1 MKMAFI
7 SARRL
12 FKRYRFRVAVIT
24 PARPAKGRD
33 PLACALTRDAEEW
46 VAKDW
51 DALGEALEEGMS
63 AAGLSQK
70 ELAEKTGVAPSTI
83 RKIMHRV
90 KENYNSAT
98 LNSLSV
104 GIRRP
109 ASFLDNRFNQR
120 VPQDSG
126 APAPDR
132 MVLEWVQ
139 DIQGR
144 LRRVIKELD
153 DLQPYLTPDVMH
165 GGFMPAEVPGELNEE
180 HDQ

>member
-1 MKMAFI
+1 MAKNWQ
-7 SARRL
+7 A
-12 FKRYRFRVAVIT
+12 
-24 PARPAKGRD
+24 
-33 PLACALTRDAEEW
+33 LAD
-46 VAKDW
+46 
-51 DALGEALEEGMS
+51 ALEEGMS

-83 RKIMHRV
+83 RKIKNRDE
-90 KENYNSAT
+90 ENYNPAT

-109 ASFLDNRFNQR
+109 ASFLDDRFNGR

-126 APAPDR
+126 ALAPDR

-144 LRRVIKELD
+144 LRQAIKELD
-153 DLQPYLTPDVMH
+153 DLKPYLTPDVIH
-165 GGFMPAEVPGELNEE
+165 GSFIPAEIPQTPVELNDE
-180 HDQ
+180 HGQ

>member
-1 MKMAFI
+1 M
-7 SARRL
+7 
-12 FKRYRFRVAVIT
+12 
-24 PARPAKGRD
+24 
-33 PLACALTRDAEEW
+33 

-51 DALGEALEEGMS
+51 QALADALGEGMS

-83 RKIMHRV
+83 RKIKNREE
-90 KENYNSAT
+90 ENYNPAT
-98 LNSLSV
+98 LNSLSI

-109 ASFLDNRFNQR
+109 ASFLDDRFNGR

-126 APAPDR
+126 ALAPNR

-144 LRRVIKELD
+144 LRQAIKELD
-153 DLQPYLTPDVMH
+153 DLKPYLTPDVTH
-165 GGFMPAEVPGELNEE
+165 GSFIPAEIAQAPVELNEE
-180 HDQ
+180 HGQ